1 MSATALLPLLSPLR
15 PLPGFVANLKRA
27 ERLGGSF
34 AADLSSGGLS
44 GTRWT
49 LSLDVGAERGTWMPP
64 TWGRSGA
71 RATPRVRVEFAED
84 GELRILET
92 GPYDRVTVSWTGA
105 GRWTQPAGREKAE
118 FWLPHTGL
126 ARDDVVLEAG
136 RLHFS
141 APAWG
146 AQLSRRGGL
155 TIKQSKLGWIPFLP
169 TLPGTEGSFIVGTFR
184 AARLEEGDGP
194 LGA

>member
-1 MSATALLPLLSPLR
+1 MSAIVLGPLISPLR
-15 PLPGFVANLKRA
+15 PLPRSFASLDGTG
-27 ERLGGSF
+27 RLGGSF
-34 AADLSSGGLS
+34 ALDGADLSSGGLS

-92 GPYDRVTVSWTGA
+92 GPYDRVTVSWAGA

-118 FWLPHTGL
+118 FWLPHAGL

-146 AQLSRRGGL
+146 AQLSRRGGT
-155 TIKQSKLGWIPFLP
+155 TILDACQASG
-169 TLPGTEGSFIVGTFR
+169 FR
-184 AARLEEGDGP
+184 QARRAIAFWLHAV
-194 LGA
+194 L